1 MDKLAFLMKILISFH
16 LFRKEAGLEYAL
28 KIIQFGEIY
37 PWMSACIILR
47 VQKVFKNQ
55 KYNPRYCLSK
65 KCWILINTQK
75 QNLQILVV
83 EIKEN

>member
-1 MDKLAFLMKILISFH
+1 MKILMCFH
-16 LFRKEAGLEYAL
+16 PFRKEAGWEFAL
-28 KIIQFGEIY
+28 KITQFGEIY

-47 VQKVFKNQ
+47 VLKVFKNQ
-55 KYNPRYCLSK
+55 KFSSRYSLSK
-65 KCWILINTQK
+65 KRWILINSQK